1 VHFETPELVKKCVSA
16 LNQELKVNPLQYTIQ
31 RGEQTD
37 SVDYDKVKQGAAFL
51 VRETATESYDTSINS
66 SVPYDLLGNLSKTTQ
81 LTRVTIAKIL
91 QEIDETVFDQYR
103 MNPED
108 FLAKAARLINEQ
120 KATVIVEHLTYDA
133 INETY
138 NLDIFTQEK
147 SKKDFSKAGEPLKH
161 HIFDYVFT
169 DSKIERDFVNELDTS
184 EEVVVYAKLPKG
196 FFIPTPVGN
205 YNPDWAISFKEGT
218 VKHIYF
224 IAETKGSMSSMELRQ
239 IEECKID
246 CARKFFSKI
255 TSDQVKYD
263 VVDSYGKL
271 MEIVK

>member
-1 VHFETPELVKKCVSA
+1 MHFETPELVKKCVSA